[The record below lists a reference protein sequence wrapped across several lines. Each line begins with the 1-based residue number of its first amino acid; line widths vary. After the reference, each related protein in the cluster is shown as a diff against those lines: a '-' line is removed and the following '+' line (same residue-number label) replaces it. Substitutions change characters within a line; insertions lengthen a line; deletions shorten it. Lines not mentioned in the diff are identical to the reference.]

1 MSDSKTI
8 EERVAEDESLID
20 KHAPGEVEEF
30 IEDSL
35 FTQRELVAYLLAERT
50 DMTWEE
56 AAEEMGISY
65 GTYSGKM
72 GNNVAEKKKRAR
84 ATVKLINAI
93 EGE

>member
-1 MSDSKTI
+1 MSEANTVEKDDRLI
-8 EERVAEDESLID
+8 E
-20 KHAPGEVEEF
+20 KHLPDGEEEYV
-30 IEDSL
+30 EDSL
-35 FTQRELVAYLLAERT
+35 FTKRELVAYLLAERT
-50 DMTWEE
+50 DMTWED

-72 GNNVAEKKKRAR
+72 GNNVERKKRRAR